1 MNNSLRIEFNE
12 VSTEFA
18 NYLINNREK
27 LFNQFFANIGPQD
40 IKRIDWS
47 HNVRE
52 KTVIFV
58 IFDIQWPYSSEQRV
72 MEMKDE
78 SEVLSFQ

>member
-18 NYLINNREK
+18 SYLINNREK
-27 LFNQFFANIGPQD
+27 LFNQFFTNIGPQD

-72 MEMKDE
+72 MEMNDE